1 MAFKKEAKKSDLI
14 ENIIEVRRVAK
25 VIKGGRSFS
34 FSALAVV
41 GDGRGQVG
49 QALGKANEVVEA
61 VRKAKEKA
69 KKSMRPYAMYKNT
82 IPHAILAKFGV
93 VKIWLQPAPPGSGI
107 IAASAVRSLV
117 EALGIKDINAKV
129 LGSCNSHNMV
139 KATLQGLSQMRTF
152 ENAAKL
158 RNKPV
163 EEVCLIPF

>member
-1 MAFKKEAKKSDLI
+1 MAIKESKKTDLI

-49 QALGKANEVVEA
+49 HALGKANEVIEA

-69 KKSMRPYAMYKNT
+69 KKSMRPYALYKNT
-82 IPHAILAKFGV
+82 IPHAILAEFGAGKV
-93 VKIWLQPAPPGSGI
+93 LLQPAPPGSGI
-107 IAASAVRSLV
+107 IAASAIRSLV

-139 KATLQGLSQMRTF
+139 KATLNGLSKMRTF
-152 ENAAKL
+152 EETARL

-163 EEVCLIPF
+163 EEVCLMPF